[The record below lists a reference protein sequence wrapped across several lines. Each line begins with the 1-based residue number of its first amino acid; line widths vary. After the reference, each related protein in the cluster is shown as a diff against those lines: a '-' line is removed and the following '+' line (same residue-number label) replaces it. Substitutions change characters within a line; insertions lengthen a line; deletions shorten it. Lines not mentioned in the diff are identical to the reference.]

1 MLKKILLLL
10 LLFSLLHLPVF
21 SLENQYQNQSTQ
33 DLWMTLQ
40 TELLNLNTQILNSE
54 NLIQTLKLQIK
65 DLEKQ
70 ISNLLLNLDNLE
82 IISTEQKTLLNQ
94 QEQQLLT
101 LNQLLENQ
109 ENQLI
114 ELRKSSESLQKEI
127 KSLNTKVTIYRGVTI
142 TLTVALGM
150 GVILYLLK

>member
-1 MLKKILLLL
+1 MLKRVLLVLLL
-10 LLFSLLHLPVF
+10 SLLSLPVF
-21 SLENQYQNQSTQ
+21 SLEKQYQNQSTQ

-40 TELLNLNTQILNSE
+40 TELLNLNIQIFNSE
-54 NLIQTLKLQIK
+54 NLIQTLKIQIV

-70 ISNLLLNLDNLE
+70 IDNLLLNLNNLE
-82 IISTEQKTLLNQ
+82 TISMEQKTLLNQ
-94 QEQQLLT
+94 LEQQLVT
-101 LNQLLENQ
+101 LNQVLENQ

-127 KSLNTKVTIYRGVTI
+127 KTLNTKVKVYRGVTI
-142 TLTVALGM
+142 TLTVVLGT